1 MKKSGETEKQRK
13 PSVAIVGMSCIFP
26 GAPNLKAFW
35 NNIINGVDSIR
46 EAGPEEWD
54 TEHYRKK
61 SSNHFGKIYCTSGGF
76 ISEFAD
82 FDPLEF
88 GIMPAGLKGSDP
100 DQFLAL
106 RAAAE
111 ALQDAGYS
119 HKTFDGAKADMILGR
134 TAAPGIGSINLIQHG
149 QTVEQIIS
157 ILRATS
163 PQLAESDLEEIESA
177 LHSSLQQCN
186 ADTIPA
192 VMPNIISGRIAAKL
206 GFKGRNLILDAA
218 CASSLVAVEIAVQG
232 LLSGQSDIAIAGGV
246 HINSSP
252 YFYQMFCGLG
262 ALSNSGVIR
271 PFDDNADGTI
281 LGEGVGMIVL
291 KRLDDAERDGNRIY
305 AVLTGIGCSSDGR
318 SGSSLAP
325 NVEGE
330 TLAMSRAYEM
340 AGISPRTVTLL
351 EAHGTGTRAGDL
363 AEMKAIERIFAADET
378 VEKAWCALGSVKS
391 MIGHTQAASGMAGVI
406 KTALALYFKTLPPT
420 LNVQTAN
427 TQIDWKKSPCYVNST
442 TKAWEISTN
451 TKEPRRAA
459 ISAFGF
465 GGVNAH
471 AVLEEYPSKVR
482 QNEELNEPVINKR
495 AIRLSLRYPEL
506 NLNKET
512 DLLAKLQ
519 NKSKQTAK
527 QNLELPTYLK
537 PIAKLSQ
544 DLAAPEAEPRMQKA
558 GRSERLTSTRAKAG
572 AQAPESNSAGPQSD
586 PIYGTESM
594 LSSYLETMNQF
605 HQKMINAEEQ
615 VLKSYLQTEPQSEE

>member
-1 MKKSGETEKQRK
+1 MKRTGEPEKQRK
-13 PSVAIVGMSCIFP
+13 PSVAIIGMSCIFP
-26 GAPNLKAFW
+26 GAPNLKVFW
-35 NNIINGVDSIR
+35 DNIINAVDSIR
-46 EAGPEEWD
+46 EAAPEEWD
-54 TEHYRKK
+54 AEHYRKK
-61 SSNHFGKIYCTSGGF
+61 NANQFGRIYCTRGGF
-76 ISEFAD
+76 ITEFAD

-88 GIMPAGLKGSDP
+88 GIMPTSLKGSDP

-119 HKTFDGAKADMILGR
+119 HKNFDGARADMILGR
-134 TAAPGIGSINLIQHG
+134 TAAPGIGSMNLIQHG
-149 QTVEQIIS
+149 QTIEQVIT

-163 PQLAESDLEEIESA
+163 PQLSQSDLEEIESA

-206 GFKGRNLILDAA
+206 GFRGRNLILDAA
-218 CASSLVAVEIAVQG
+218 CASSLSAVEIAVQG
-232 LLSGQSDIAIAGGV
+232 LLNGQSDLAIAGGV

-291 KRLDDAERDGNRIY
+291 KRLEDAERDGNRIY

-330 TLAMSRAYEM
+330 ALAMNRAYEM
-340 AGISPRTVTLL
+340 AGISPRTVSLL

-363 AEMKAIERIFAADET
+363 AEMKAIEKVFTESEPVDT
-378 VEKAWCALGSVKS
+378 AWCAIGSVKS
-391 MIGHTQAASGMAGVI
+391 MIGHTQAASGMAGLI

-420 LNVQTAN
+420 LNVHKAN
-427 TQIDWKKSPCYVNST
+427 SQIDWSKSPCYVNST
-442 TKAWEISTN
+442 TQKWEQSFDQKN
-451 TKEPRRAA
+451 PRRAA
-459 ISAFGF
+459 VSAFGF

-471 AVLEEYPSKVR
+471 AILEEYESRTPQDTK
-482 QNEELNEPVINKR
+482 LNEPVRNKR
-495 AIRLSLRYPEL
+495 ALRLSLRYPEL
-506 NLNKET
+506 NLGN
-512 DLLAKLQ
+512 DLLARLQ
-519 NKSKQTAK
+519 GMSKRTANSM
-527 QNLELPTYLK
+527 QELPGYLT
-537 PIAKLSQ
+537 PITKSSRKAAAEAKTHKLPGMR
-544 DLAAPEAEPRMQKA
+544 LATAPANTGVQATEPD
-558 GRSERLTSTRAKAG
+558 GT
-572 AQAPESNSAGPQSD
+572 ND
-586 PIYGTESM
+586 PIYRTESV
-594 LSSYLETMNQF
+594 LSSYLETMNKF
-605 HQKMINAEEQ
+605 HERMINTEEQ
-615 VLKSYLQTEPQSEE
+615 ILKSYLQSQPETEE